1 MEDLTEEITYVAE
14 NIVKEAEINRAL
26 LALAQ
31 KYERTFLEVTEE
43 YGDICFDLGI

>member
-1 MEDLTEEITYVAE
+1 MENLTEEITYVAK
-14 NIVKEAEINRAL
+14 NIFKEDEINRAL